1 MGKTIVHVGP
11 AGAGQVVKVCNQVV
25 VAVVIE
31 AVSEALVLGAKA
43 GVDPSRIADVLQGGL
58 AATKVLEMRRDN
70 MLTGRFDP
78 GFRIRLHLK
87 DLKNALELARE
98 TGVALPAAALVEQLM
113 RGWLPRARRLRPL
126 GAGDAPR
133 GPGGFPPHRRGE
145 RRRGDRMT
153 PTASESPLLRM
164 TLETPTDWWND
175 SCHVDDLAHAVERGA
190 TGATSNPTIV
200 LEVMQ
205 RGHEYWW
212 PRVRELA
219 QANPTWSEVELA
231 WAVVDE
237 MAVRGATVLQPVF
250 DARGGRKGRQTV
262 QTNPANYRDPARMTE
277 QAVRLAGLA
286 PNIQVKF
293 PATAAGIDGIEEATF
308 FGVNTMATVSFT
320 VAQAIAAARAAERG
334 LDRREAGGLDISD
347 MAPIVVL
354 MIGRLDDWMKALV
367 ERDGLAVDPAAPNW
381 AGIAVF
387 KRTYDIFQDRLY
399 RSRLL
404 AAATRHPLHWTE
416 LVGGDVAMTITPSW
430 QARFNGSG
438 IVPTPR
444 MHVPVEPA
452 IIAELAE
459 RIPDFGRAYEP
470 DGLAPAEFERY
481 GATARTLRA
490 FIASYHDLLGVI
502 REITLPNPDVKLR

>member
-1 MGKTIVHVGP
+1 
-11 AGAGQVVKVCNQVV
+11 
-25 VAVVIE
+25 
-31 AVSEALVLGAKA
+31 
-43 GVDPSRIADVLQGGL
+43 
-58 AATKVLEMRRDN
+58 
-70 MLTGRFDP
+70 
-78 GFRIRLHLK
+78 
-87 DLKNALELARE
+87 
-98 TGVALPAAALVEQLM
+98 
-113 RGWLPRARRLRPL
+113 
-126 GAGDAPR
+126 
-133 GPGGFPPHRRGE
+133 
-145 RRRGDRMT
+145 
-153 PTASESPLLRM
+153 M

-200 LEVMQ
+200 LEVMKK
-205 RGHEYWW
+205 RREYWW

-237 MAVRGATVLQPVF
+237 MAVHGAAVLKPVF
-250 DARGGRKGRQTV
+250 DAHRGRKGRQTV
-262 QTNPANYRDPARMTE
+262 QINPANYRDPARMTE

-286 PNIQVKF
+286 PNVQVKF
-293 PATAAGIDGIEEATF
+293 PATAAGFAGIEEATF
-308 FGVNTMATVSFT
+308 LGVNTMATVSFT
-320 VAQAIAAARAAERG
+320 VAQAIAAAQAAERG
-334 LDRREAGGLDISD
+334 LDRREAAGLDISD
-347 MAPIVVL
+347 MTPIAVL
-354 MIGRLDDWMKALV
+354 MIGRLDDWMKVLI

-387 KRTYDIFQDRLY
+387 KRTYGIFQERGY

-416 LVGGDVAMTITPSW
+416 LVGGDVAMTITPAW

-438 IVPTPR
+438 IVPTRR
-444 MHVPVEPA
+444 MHLPVEPA
-452 IIAELAE
+452 IIAELTE

-490 FIASYHDLLGVI
+490 FIASYHDLLGLI
-502 REITLPNPDVKLR
+502 REITLPNPDDKVE